1 MAAFNAPNQV
11 NAMWDYIILF
21 ILIGAA
27 IVMIIMGYFIDTQS
41 VFMPIYILGLVIGVV
56 LSIIFQNVWT
66 AFAHSTTFET
76 TVIAS
81 FPICDLIFQNFAIY
95 FTIIGAMSMIATYAK
110 TREGGNI

>member
-1 MAAFNAPNQV
+1 MAAFDAPNQV

-27 IVMIIMGYFIDTQS
+27 IIMIITGYFIDTHS
-41 VFMPIYILGLVIGVV
+41 VFMPIYILGLVIGVI

-66 AFAHSTTFET
+66 SFAHSVTFET
-76 TVIAS
+76 LVLANFQIT
-81 FPICDLIFQNFAIY
+81 DLIFSNIAIY
-95 FTIIGAMSMIATYAK
+95 FTIIGAISMIATYAK